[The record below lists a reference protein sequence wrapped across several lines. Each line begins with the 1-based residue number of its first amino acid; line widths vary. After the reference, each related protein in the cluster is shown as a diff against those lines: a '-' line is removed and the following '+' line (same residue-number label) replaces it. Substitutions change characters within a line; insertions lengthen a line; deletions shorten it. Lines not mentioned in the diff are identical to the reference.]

1 MKCRKIRAVIRF
13 HTPNKQK
20 EPEKF
25 FHHLLMLY
33 FPWRNEL
40 ADLTGTQ
47 ETYASKFCEPEVQAI
62 VDVNRE
68 KFEPDAE
75 AVAEVL
81 EFLRNNDLGSLH
93 SYDSLND
100 QQNEDMQSEWQGN
113 SPLSE
118 SFNEQPPEHLA
129 QAVNPVQSREPCSG
143 VVSHNQPS
151 NISDDILRESVRSL
165 NSQQRCAYDT
175 VLTWCRTRVMNM
187 NSLQPNEIEPLNLFI
202 TGGAGTGK
210 SHTIKTIFHTA
221 VKTFRHTT
229 LNPEMTT
236 VLLVAPTGVTAVNI
250 DGTTI
255 SSALAIP
262 KDVGDTLPAMS
273 DQKKTHL
280 RMSLAELK
288 LIIIDG
294 VSMVANTTLLNIHQ
308 RLKEIFVTPNSKL
321 FAGVSI
327 LAAGDLYQLPPI
339 RKKPVFEN
347 YKNDGYNLCHPW
359 HVFMIELVKIMR
371 QKNDKEFTALLN
383 RIRTASQSQ
392 NDIKCL
398 QNKSASSH
406 DNYPTNAL
414 HIWA

>member
-1 MKCRKIRAVIRF
+1 M
-13 HTPNKQK
+13 
-20 EPEKF
+20 
-25 FHHLLMLY
+25 
-33 FPWRNEL
+33 
-40 ADLTGTQ
+40 
-47 ETYASKFCEPEVQAI
+47 
-62 VDVNRE
+62 
-68 KFEPDAE
+68 AE
-75 AVAEVL
+75 AL
-81 EFLRNNDLGSLH
+81 EFLRNNNLCSLH

-100 QQNEDMQSEWQGN
+100 QQNEDMQTEWQDN
-113 SPLSE
+113 SPLDE

-129 QAVNPVQSREPCSG
+129 QAVNPVQSRELGSG

-151 NISDDILRESVRSL
+151 DISDDILRESVRSL

-175 VLTWCRTRVMNM
+175 VLMWCRTSVMNM

-210 SHTIKTIFHTA
+210 SHTIKAIFHTA
-221 VKTFRHTT
+221 VKTFRHAM

-236 VLLVAPTGVTAVNI
+236 VHLVAPTGVAAVNI
-250 DGTTI
+250 NRTTI
-255 SSALAIP
+255 NSALAIP

-273 DQKKTHL
+273 DQKKTQL

-288 LIIIDG
+288 LIIIDE

-327 LAAGDLYQLPPI
+327 LAVGDLYQLPPI
-339 RKKPVFEN
+339 RKNPVFEN

-359 HVFMIELVKIMR
+359 HVFKMIELIEVMR
-371 QKNDKEFTALLN
+371 QKDDKEFTDLLN

-392 NDIKCL
+392 DDIKCL
-398 QNKSASSH
+398 QSKSVSSG

-414 HIWA
+414 HIWAENKPVDEHNTKHLQNLSAPLLCLKQLISIQHMFQSKILIKYLPKVALKQVV